1 MRVDQVGLEDG
12 LELGELD
19 LADMVGIHLLQDLL
33 PQLLN
38 LYLARGH

>member
-19 LADMVGIHLLQDLL
+19 LAVMVGIHLLQDLL